1 MEFSNPTLRKYRDDR
16 RRLLEFVLSSGL
28 IKEIRT
34 PAGPTTSFSSINFD
48 SISTDYVLECIN
60 SGGVLDVSQARKR
73 YYDESSQPIT
83 FLQMHLRSGD
93 VYYLHSDPNSM
104 GSPPFR
110 MPPPMPMN
118 HADFVE
124 LRKSE
129 TNYPAGKKSPSL
141 FQETRKN
148 CQETTVP
155 DLNCMGNT
163 TVLSAVL
170 PTLKTGFSDDD
181 LRESAYE
188 VFLACMMFSR
198 VEIYST
204 EAKKRERSARFLGVL
219 NNRREKRHVEHES
232 PDRNLK
238 IHETIRMQM
247 QISEATDTL
256 IRRRLTQFASSK
268 PCGDVDVPQLSLA
281 LLTGILRTDF
291 PSEKSYIHWKNRQA
305 NVLEELLS
313 SDHNKNRKQ
322 MIGAS
327 LAKIRNPEEWDLKM
341 SPSERSDFLLVI
353 RQVAL
358 ALSSMPGR
366 FGIEGETYYWTT
378 GYHLNIRLY
387 EKILCS
393 VFDIL
398 EDSQIIE
405 ESEEILELTKLT
417 WSMLGITQKLHHA
430 LFAWVLFQQFVATE
444 DMALLDYSL
453 CEVDKVLSAEMC
465 DDREVA
471 YTNSLTSFTFSNGH
485 EMRLSLMQSI
495 FLSISSWCDS
505 KLQDYHLHFSKKKL
519 FFERVVTMALSAGN
533 EDFVPHINSEQFTGA
548 GTSSELVTGKIRGY
562 VEKSLD
568 AACRRVSFV
577 LYLAIINFCDCNHNK
592 VDLWSQVTYSPSSGY
607 IKDTIHPLVTLA
619 NELNLIVEEDLSIFS
634 PVLSQWYRECAMI
647 SAKKL
652 HQFYGERLKPFLQD
666 VTCLTMDVRKVLS
679 AAVALEACLTKL
691 HTSVCNETKSPSANE
706 PAFDYFPIAEISG
719 PIILDWIVA
728 QHERILEWT
737 ARAFELEDWEPL
749 SLQQKQAASAVEVFR
764 IIEETVD
771 QFFEFSLPMDIT
783 HLQALLS
790 VIFHSLDAYLS
801 KMSIQL
807 VEKKFFY
814 PSTPLTRYKE
824 AAFPIVKKKV
834 VEHSI
839 LDDEVHKQLDI
850 LATSKLCIRLN
861 TYRYIQKQITVLED
875 GIRKSWEAII
885 PCRLY
890 GCQMTPGTLGT
901 SVDLNDESV
910 TELFVATLDCIRDSA
925 GHAIKRTCDF
935 LGAKIVFWDMRDSF
949 LFNLYHGGVEGNRLD
964 DLLPQFDSALN
975 NVCRLI
981 DETIRDLVVS
991 SIYKASLEGFVWLLL
1006 DGGPS
1011 RAFSDTDISMIEED
1025 LSVFED
1031 LFVANGEGLPRSLIE
1046 EESKF
1051 VHQILSLFS
1060 LQTQSV
1066 IQMLMESSEHISVDT
1081 TSPRYAQRYLGDAE
1095 TLIRVLCHKKDRE
1108 ASKFLKRHYQL
1119 PPSSDYGETS
1129 SEDSS
1134 FHSPLLADIVKRSAS
1149 FRWSDKSQSSFK
1161 FMKKKLQEATWDI
1174 KHVTWSK

>member
-1 MEFSNPTLRKYRDDR
+1 MEFSNPMLRKYRDDR
-16 RRLLEFVLSSGL
+16 RSLLEFVLSSGL

-83 FLQMHLRSGD
+83 MHLRSGD
-93 VYYLHSDPNSM
+93 VYYLHSDPNLM
-104 GSPPFR
+104 GSPPSR
-110 MPPPMPMN
+110 MPPPIPMN

-124 LRKSE
+124 LSKFE
-129 TNYPAGKKSPSL
+129 TNCSAGKKSPLS
-141 FQETRKN
+141 FPETRKN
-148 CQETTVP
+148 CQVTTVP

-170 PTLKTGFSDDD
+170 PPLKTGFSDDD

-198 VEIYST
+198 VEIYSA
-204 EAKKRERSARFLGVL
+204 EAKKREKSARFLGVL
-219 NNRREKRHVEHES
+219 KNRREKRHVEHES

-256 IRRRLTQFASSK
+256 IRRRLTQFTSGK
-268 PCGDVDVPQLSLA
+268 PCGEDVDVPQLSLA

-305 NVLEELLS
+305 NILEELLS

-358 ALSSMPGR
+358 AFSSMPGR

-393 VFDIL
+393 IFDIL
-398 EDSQIIE
+398 EESQIIE
-405 ESEEILELTKLT
+405 EAEEVLELIKLT

-430 LFAWVLFQQFVATE
+430 LFAWVLFQQFVAAE
-444 DMALLDYSL
+444 DMALLDYAL
-453 CEVDKVLSAEMC
+453 REVEKVLSGEVC

-471 YTNSLTSFTFSNGH
+471 YTNSLTCSTFSNGH
-485 EMRLSLMQSI
+485 EIRLSLLQSI

-505 KLQDYHLHFSKKKL
+505 KLQDYHLHFSQKKL
-519 FFERVVTMALSAGN
+519 FFERVVAMGLSAGN
-533 EDFVPHINSEQFTGA
+533 EVFVPQINTEFGGV
-548 GTSSELVTGKIRGY
+548 GTSSELVTGKIRVY

-568 AACRRVSFV
+568 AACRRV
-577 LYLAIINFCDCNHNK
+577 
-592 VDLWSQVTYSPSSGY
+592 TYSPSEY

-634 PVLSQWYRECAMI
+634 PVLSQWYHECAMI

-652 HQFYGERLKPFLQD
+652 HQFYGERLKPFLRD
-666 VTCLTMDVRKVLS
+666 VTSLTVDVRKVLS
-679 AAVALEACLTKL
+679 ATVALEAHLIKL
-691 HTSVCNETKSPSANE
+691 HASVCKETESPSANG
-706 PAFDYFPIAEISG
+706 PAFDYFPIAEISR

-790 VIFHSLDAYLS
+790 IIFHSLDAYLS
-801 KMSIQL
+801 KMSFQL
-807 VEKKFFY
+807 VEKKSFY

-824 AAFPIVKKKV
+824 TAFPIVKKKV
-834 VEHSI
+834 VEHLV
-839 LDDEVHKQLDI
+839 LDDEVHRQLDI

-875 GIRKSWEAII
+875 GIRKSWEAIT
-885 PCRLY
+885 PCRIY
-890 GCQMTPGTLGT
+890 GCSADMTPGTLGT

-925 GHAIKRTCDF
+925 CHAIKRTCDF

-964 DLLPQFDSALN
+964 GLLPQFDSALN

-1025 LSVFED
+1025 LSVLED
-1031 LFVANGEGLPRSLIE
+1031 LFVANGEGLPRSLVE

-1081 TSPRYAQRYLGDAE
+1081 TSPRYAQRYLGDAQ

-1161 FMKKKLQEATWDI
+1161 FMKKKFQETTWDI
-1174 KHVTWSK
+1174 KHVSWSK

>member
-1 MEFSNPTLRKYRDDR
+1 MLRKYRDDR
-16 RRLLEFVLSSGL
+16 RKLLEFVLSSGL

-48 SISTDYVLECIN
+48 SISTDYVIECIN

-83 FLQMHLRSGD
+83 MHLQSGD
-93 VYYLHSDPNSM
+93 VYYLHSDPNLT

-124 LRKSE
+124 LSKSE
-129 TNYPAGKKSPSL
+129 TNYPAGKKSPLS

-148 CQETTVP
+148 CRVITVP
-155 DLNCMGNT
+155 DLSPMCNT
-163 TVLSAVL
+163 IVLSAVL
-170 PTLKTGFSDDD
+170 PTLKTGLSDDD

-198 VEIYST
+198 AEIYST
-204 EAKKRERSARFLGVL
+204 EAKKREKSAKFLAVL
-219 NNRREKRHVEHES
+219 KNRREKRHVEHDS

-256 IRRRLTQFASSK
+256 IRRRLTQFASGK
-268 PCGDVDVPQLSLA
+268 PCGDIDVPQLSLV

-305 NVLEELLS
+305 NVLEELFS
-313 SDHNKNRKQ
+313 SDHNKNRKH
-322 MIGAS
+322 MTGTS

-358 ALSSMPGR
+358 AFSSIPGR

-405 ESEEILELTKLT
+405 EAEEILELIKLT
-417 WSMLGITQKLHHA
+417 WSVLGITQKLHHA

-444 DMALLDYSL
+444 DMALLDYAL
-453 CEVDKVLSAEMC
+453 REVEKVLSAEVC

-471 YTNSLTSFTFSNGH
+471 YTNSLTCSTFSNGH
-485 EMRLSLMQSI
+485 EIRLNLLQSI

-505 KLQDYHLHFSKKKL
+505 KLQDYFLHFSQKKQ
-519 FFERVVTMALSAGN
+519 FFERVVAMGLSASNG
-533 EDFVPHINSEQFTGA
+533 DFVPHINTEFTGV

-568 AACRRVSFV
+568 AACMRVTCSPP
-577 LYLAIINFCDCNHNK
+577 
-592 VDLWSQVTYSPSSGY
+592 SQY
-607 IKDTIHPLVTLA
+607 IKDSIHPLVTLA

-634 PVLSQWYRECAMI
+634 PVLNQWYHECAMI
-647 SAKKL
+647 SAIKL
-652 HQFYGERLKPFLQD
+652 HQFYGERLKPFLRD
-666 VTCLTMDVRKVLS
+666 VTCLTLDVRKVLS
-679 AAVALEACLTKL
+679 AAVALEARLVKL
-691 HTSVCNETKSPSANE
+691 HASVSKEMKSASANG
-706 PAFDYFPIAEISG
+706 PAFDYFPIAEISR

-749 SLQQKQAASAVEVFR
+749 SSHQKQAASAVEVFR

-790 VIFHSLDAYLS
+790 IIFHSLDAYLS
-801 KMSIQL
+801 KMFVQF
-807 VEKKFFY
+807 VEKKIFY
-814 PSTPLTRYKE
+814 PPTPLTRYKE
-824 AAFPIVKKKV
+824 ATFPIVKKKV
-834 VEHSI
+834 VEHLI
-839 LDDEVHKQLDI
+839 LDDEVHRQLDI

-861 TYRYIQKQITVLED
+861 TYRYVQKQITVLED

-885 PCRLY
+885 PCHIY
-890 GCQMTPGTLGT
+890 GYSAEITPGTSGN
-901 SVDLNDESV
+901 SVDLNDETV

-935 LGAKIVFWDMRDSF
+935 LGPKIVFWDMRDSF
-949 LFNLYHGGVEGNRLD
+949 LFNLYRCGVEGNRLD
-964 DLLPQFDSALN
+964 GLLPQFDSALN

-1025 LSVFED
+1025 LVVLED
-1031 LFVANGEGLPRSLIE
+1031 LFVANGEGLPRSLVE

-1081 TSPRYAQRYLGDAE
+1081 TSPRYAQRYLGDAQ

-1108 ASKFLKRHYQL
+1108 ASKFLKTHYQL

-1161 FMKKKLQEATWDI
+1161 FMKKKLQEATWDM